1 MRPTRL
7 IISAFGPYAERT
19 VIDLDK
25 LGKSGLYLI
34 SGDTG
39 AGKTTIFDAITY
51 ALFGRASGDNRDDA
65 KLFRCTNATPE
76 TKTEVD
82 LTFEY
87 AGKEYRVVRNPE
99 YMRPKARGE
108 GLTKEAASVTFYYP
122 EASGRQGPTSRPVSK
137 EKDVAAAVQ
146 GIIGIDRD
154 QFTQIAMIAQGDF
167 MKLLLSTTDER
178 KKIFRKI
185 FKTDKFG
192 ALQDELKRRASEIER
207 QCGDS
212 ENAACTM
219 VAQLQCGEES
229 AQAQNLEQ
237 AKNLAGARQVADWQG
252 VCSTAESVIAEDEE
266 SQVKMK
272 AELSGFES
280 RLAAMD
286 KELGQAQNIE
296 KTRSALKKAT
306 EEFEKILP
314 TLAPLKEAKVAAEA
328 KQPERD
334 SLQERITTLKN
345 SLPEY
350 DQLESRRADVAKKEN
365 AVKSI
370 AAALEK
376 NRKAV
381 EVLKTT
387 VATLEEELALL
398 GDAGS
403 KKQELIAQLDKL
415 KTRQDDLLKVGKSVK
430 ELTTIRDTF
439 EKAKQ
444 AYITADVDYQK
455 KNAEYEAMNRAF
467 LNEQAGIIAETLVEN
482 EPCPVCG
489 STDHPHK
496 ACKSVEAPSQAELE
510 QFKELA
516 SKAESVRSAKSAEA
530 AQAKGAYDEKQAS
543 VDTLVHELFGECSL
557 ENARERGNTEY
568 AENRDKMA
576 SLTLAV
582 SKEEEREKRKA
593 FLEKNIPEK
602 RRELDGLQAT
612 ATEFE
617 KQISGLKADV
627 ESGRAAVEELS
638 KKLSFASKADA
649 EKQIA
654 ETQQQLDSSKRELEK
669 ATNAFTECEK
679 QVNELHAS
687 KGTLA
692 SQLEG
697 APEYDLAA
705 LQAKRDEA
713 AAARNALVQRLNTV
727 TARQSQNK
735 NSLSQIRKTVD
746 SLGELLRK
754 RGWMRNLSDTA
765 NGMLSGTSKVMLETY
780 VQASYFDR
788 IVSRA
793 NTRFRILSNG
803 QYELVRR
810 MDASNNRSQSGLDL
824 NVLDHASGRQR
835 EVKTLSG
842 GESFLASLS
851 LALGLADEVQSSAG
865 GIQLDTMFVDEGFG
879 SLDDESLRLAINT
892 LQTLA
897 GDNRLVG
904 IISHVNELERKIEK
918 IVRVKKDDNKIS
930 RVTIEV

>member
-7 IISAFGPYAERT
+7 IISAFGPYADRT
-19 VIDLDK
+19 VIDLNK

-34 SGDTG
+34 AGDTG

-51 ALFGRASGDNRDDA
+51 ALFGRASGDSRDDS
-65 KLFRCTNATPE
+65 KLFRCLNAKPE

-99 YMRPKARGE
+99 YMRPKARGD
-108 GLTKEAASVTFYYP
+108 GMTKEAASATLYYP
-122 EASGRQGPTSRPVSK
+122 DASGRQGPSSRSVSK
-137 EKDVAAAVQ
+137 EKEVNIAVQ
-146 GIIGIDRD
+146 DIVGIDRD

-167 MKLLLSTTDER
+167 LNLLLASTDER

-185 FKTDKFG
+185 FKTDKFN
-192 ALQDELKRRASEIER
+192 ALQDELKRRASEIEKL
-207 QCGDS
+207 CSDS
-212 ENAACTM
+212 ESSACTM
-219 VAQLQCGEES
+219 VAQIQCAAES
-229 AQAQNLEQ
+229 ASVQDLEQ
-237 AKNLAGARQVADWQG
+237 AKNLAAARQVADWQG
-252 VCSTAESVIAEDEE
+252 VCSTAESIIAEDE
-266 SQVKMK
+266 QAQAKMK
-272 AELSGFES
+272 AELSGFET
-280 RLAAMD
+280 RLTAMD

-296 KTRSALKKAT
+296 KTRNALKKAT
-306 EEFEKILP
+306 EDFEKILP
-314 TLAPLKEAKVAAEA
+314 TLAPLKEAKFAAEA

-334 SLQERITTLKN
+334 RLQESITTLRN
-345 SLPEY
+345 SLPDY
-350 DQLESRRADVAKKEN
+350 DQLETRRSDVAQKEN
-365 AVKSI
+365 AAKGLV
-370 AAALEK
+370 ADLEK
-376 NRKAV
+376 NGKAV
-381 EVLKTT
+381 EALK
-387 VATLEEELALL
+387 ATIAVLEEELASL

-403 KKQELIAQLDKL
+403 KKQELIAQLEKL
-415 KTRQDDLLKVGKSVK
+415 TTRQKDLQEVGKSVK
-430 ELTTIRDTF
+430 ELATSREKF

-444 AYITADVDYQK
+444 LYITADADYQK

-467 LNEQAGIIAETLVEN
+467 LNEQAGIIAETLVDN

-489 STDHPHK
+489 STEHPHK
-496 ACKSVEAPSQAELE
+496 ACKSVEAPSQAE
-510 QFKELA
+510 
-516 SKAESVRSAKSAEA
+516 SVRSTRSAEA

-543 VDTLVHELFGECSL
+543 VDTVVHELFGECIL
-557 ENARERGNTEY
+557 EDARERGNTEY

-576 SLTLAV
+576 MLNTAV

-602 RRELDGLQAT
+602 RRELEGLQEAS
-612 ATEFE
+612 TEFE

-627 ESGRAAVEELS
+627 VSGKLAVEELS
-638 KKLSFASKADA
+638 KKLVFASKADA

-654 ETQQQLDSSKRELEK
+654 ETQRQLDSSKRELEK

-679 QVNELHAS
+679 QVNDLNAS

-697 APEYDLAA
+697 APEYDLVA

-713 AAARNALVQRLNTV
+713 ASTRDALVQRLNTV
-727 TARQSQNK
+727 TARQSQNR
-735 NSLSQIRKTVD
+735 NALSQIRKTVD
-746 SLGELLRK
+746 SLGEQLRR
-754 RGWMRNLSDTA
+754 RGWIRNLSATA
-765 NGMLSGTSKVMLETY
+765 NGGLSGTSKVMLETY

-793 NTRFRILSNG
+793 NVRFRILSNG

-810 MDASNNRSQSGLDL
+810 MEATNNRSQSGLDL

-897 GDNRLVG
+897 GENRLVG
-904 IISHVNELERKIEK
+904 IISHVSELEGKIEK

>member
-7 IISAFGPYAERT
+7 IISAFGPYADRT
-19 VIDLDK
+19 VIDLNK

-34 SGDTG
+34 AGDTG

-51 ALFGRASGDNRDDA
+51 ALFGRASGDSRDDS
-65 KLFRCTNATPE
+65 KLFRCLNAKPE

-99 YMRPKARGE
+99 YMRPKARGD
-108 GLTKEAASVTFYYP
+108 GMTKEAASATLYYP
-122 EASGRQGPTSRPVSK
+122 DASGRQGPSSRSVSK
-137 EKDVAAAVQ
+137 EKEVNIAVQ
-146 GIIGIDRD
+146 DIVGIDRD

-167 MKLLLSTTDER
+167 LNLLLASTDER

-185 FKTDKFG
+185 FKTDKFN
-192 ALQDELKRRASEIER
+192 ALQDELKRRASEIEKL
-207 QCGDS
+207 CSDS
-212 ENAACTM
+212 ESSACTM
-219 VAQLQCGEES
+219 VAQIQCAAES
-229 AQAQNLEQ
+229 ASVQDLEQ
-237 AKNLAGARQVADWQG
+237 AKNLAAARQVADWQG
-252 VCSTAESVIAEDEE
+252 VCSTAESIIAEDE
-266 SQVKMK
+266 QAQAKMK
-272 AELSGFES
+272 AELSGFET
-280 RLAAMD
+280 RLTAMD

-296 KTRSALKKAT
+296 KTRNALKKAT
-306 EEFEKILP
+306 EDFEKILP
-314 TLAPLKEAKVAAEA
+314 TLAPLKEAKFAAEA

-334 SLQERITTLKN
+334 RLQESITTLRN
-345 SLPEY
+345 SLPDY
-350 DQLESRRADVAKKEN
+350 DQLETRRSDVAQKEN
-365 AVKSI
+365 AAKGLV
-370 AAALEK
+370 ADLEK
-376 NRKAV
+376 NGKAV
-381 EVLKTT
+381 EALK
-387 VATLEEELALL
+387 ATIAVLEEELASL

-403 KKQELIAQLDKL
+403 KKQELIAQLEKL
-415 KTRQDDLLKVGKSVK
+415 TTRQKDLQEVGKSVK
-430 ELTTIRDTF
+430 ELATSREKF

-444 AYITADVDYQK
+444 LYITADADYQK

-467 LNEQAGIIAETLVEN
+467 LNEQAGIIAETLVDN

-489 STDHPHK
+489 STEHPHK

-516 SKAESVRSAKSAEA
+516 AQAESVRSTRSAEA

-543 VDTLVHELFGECSL
+543 VDTVVHELFGECIL
-557 ENARERGNTEY
+557 EDARERGNTEY

-576 SLTLAV
+576 MLNTAV

-602 RRELDGLQAT
+602 RRELEGLQEAS
-612 ATEFE
+612 TEFE

-627 ESGRAAVEELS
+627 VSGKLAVEELS
-638 KKLSFASKADA
+638 KKLVFASKADA

-654 ETQQQLDSSKRELEK
+654 ETQRQLDSSKRELEK

-679 QVNELHAS
+679 QVNDLNAS

-697 APEYDLAA
+697 APEYDLVA

-713 AAARNALVQRLNTV
+713 ASTRDALVQRLNTV
-727 TARQSQNK
+727 TARQSQNR
-735 NSLSQIRKTVD
+735 NALSQIRKTVD
-746 SLGELLRK
+746 SLGEQLRR
-754 RGWMRNLSDTA
+754 RGWIRNLSATA
-765 NGMLSGTSKVMLETY
+765 NGGLSGTSKVMLETY

-793 NTRFRILSNG
+793 NVRFRILSNG

-810 MDASNNRSQSGLDL
+810 MEATNNRSQSGLDL

-897 GDNRLVG
+897 GENRLVG
-904 IISHVNELERKIEK
+904 IISHVSELEGKIEK

>member
-7 IISAFGPYAERT
+7 IISAFGPYADRT

-34 SGDTG
+34 AGDTG

-51 ALFGRASGDNRDDA
+51 ALFGRASGDSRDDS
-65 KLFRCTNATPE
+65 KLFRCLNAKPE
-76 TKTEVD
+76 TRTEVD

-87 AGKEYRVVRNPE
+87 AGKEYRIVRNPE
-99 YMRPKARGE
+99 YMRPKARGD
-108 GLTKEAASVTFYYP
+108 GMTKEAASVTFYYP
-122 EASGRQGPTSRPVSK
+122 DASGKQGPSSRPVSK
-137 EKDVAAAVQ
+137 EKEVNNAVQ
-146 GIIGIDRD
+146 DIVGIDRD

-167 MKLLLSTTDER
+167 MNLLLASTDER

-185 FKTDKFG
+185 FKTDKFS
-192 ALQDELKRRASEIER
+192 ALQDELKRRASEIEK
-207 QCGDS
+207 QCSDS

-219 VAQLQCGEES
+219 VAQLQCGEDS
-229 AQAQNLEQ
+229 LQAQNLEQ
-237 AKNLAGARQVADWQG
+237 AKNLAAARQVADWQG
-252 VCSTAESVIAEDEE
+252 ICSTAEAVIAEDAETQE
-266 SQVKMK
+266 KMK
-272 AELSGFES
+272 GELSGFEN

-296 KTRSALKKAT
+296 RTRSALKKAT
-306 EEFEKILP
+306 EDFEKLLP

-334 SLQERITTLKN
+334 RLQESITTLRN
-345 SLPEY
+345 SLPDY
-350 DQLESRRADVAKKEN
+350 DQLELRRADVAKKEKDAN
-365 AVKSI
+365 GLVAD
-370 AAALEK
+370 LEK

-381 EVLKTT
+381 ETLK
-387 VATLEEELALL
+387 ASIAALEEESASL
-398 GDAGS
+398 GNAGS

-415 KTRQDDLLKVGKSVK
+415 KARQDNLLKVGKSVK
-430 ELTTIRDTF
+430 ELTAIRDAF

-444 AYITADVDYQK
+444 AYVAADADYQK

-510 QFKELA
+510 QFKKLA
-516 SKAESVRSAKSAEA
+516 SEAETVRSAKSAEA
-530 AQAKGAYDEKQAS
+530 AQAKGSYDEKQAG

-576 SLTLAV
+576 MLTLAV
-582 SKEEEREKRKA
+582 SKEEEREKRKV
-593 FLEKNIPEK
+593 FLDKNIPEK
-602 RRELDGLQAT
+602 RRELDGLQAA
-612 ATEFE
+612 ATELE

-627 ESGRAAVEELS
+627 ESGKIAVEELS
-638 KKLSFASKADA
+638 KKLSFASRADA

-669 ATNAFTECEK
+669 ATSAFAECEK
-679 QVNELHAS
+679 QVNELNAS

-713 AAARNALVQRLNTV
+713 AAVRDALVQRLNIV
-727 TARQSQNK
+727 TARQSQNM
-735 NSLSQIRKTVD
+735 NALSQISKTVD
-746 SLGELLRK
+746 SLGEQFRK
-754 RGWMRNLSDTA
+754 RGWIRNLSATA
-765 NGMLSGTSKVMLETY
+765 NGGLSGTSKVMLETY

-793 NTRFRILSNG
+793 NVRFRILSNG

-897 GDNRLVG
+897 GENRLVG
-904 IISHVNELERKIEK
+904 IISHVSELEGKIEK
-918 IVRVKKDDNKIS
+918 IVRVKKDENKIS